1 MKIQNGYSLKPLPA
15 NEAAE
20 KRDQQLRNAAKMY
33 ESHFMN
39 EMVKA
44 MRKTIPRE
52 DGLIKHNF
60 AEQIFTEQLD
70 SKYVEGWS
78 DKGGVGLADLIYN
91 QLKDRFGGDAGK
103 PIRAPG
109 ALPLNPKK
117 DPMNLN
123 STDSIQMKA
132 IPPSAGAKLEY
143 RFQIQDP
150 TIGSQYE
157 AQAPF
162 AGRILDAQTL
172 EDGWNLVKLDHG
184 QGLLTE
190 LTFPGSVTN
199 LSPGTEVQT
208 GQKLGSLDS
217 SRPVLAWKLDWA

>member
-1 MKIQNGYSLKPLPA
+1 MKIQNGYSLKPLSQT
-15 NEAAE
+15 EAAE
-20 KRDQQLRNAAKMY
+20 KRDTQLRNAAKMY

-44 MRKTIPRE
+44 MRKTVPRE

-70 SKYVEGWS
+70 GKYVESWS
-78 DKGGVGLADLIYN
+78 DKGGIGLADLIYN

-109 ALPLNPKK
+109 ALPINPKK
-117 DPMNLN
+117 EPMGLKP
-123 STDSIQMKA
+123 TESIQMRA
-132 IPPSAGAKLEY
+132 IPPSNGAKLEY
-143 RFQIQDP
+143 RFQVQDP
-150 TIGSQYE
+150 TDGVQYE
-157 AQAPF
+157 AQAPLPGKVL
-162 AGRILDAQTL
+162 ASESLD
-172 EDGWNLVKLDHG
+172 DGWNLVKLDHG

-199 LSPGTEVQT
+199 VSPGTEVQT

-217 SRPVLAWKLDWA
+217 GRPVLAWKLDWT